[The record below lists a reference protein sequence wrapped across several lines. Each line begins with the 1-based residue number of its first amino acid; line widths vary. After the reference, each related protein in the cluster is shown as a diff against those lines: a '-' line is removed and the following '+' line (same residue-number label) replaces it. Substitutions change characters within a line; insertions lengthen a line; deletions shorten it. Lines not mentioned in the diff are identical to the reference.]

1 MKEGF
6 SYSARATGA
15 KDRQA
20 RTHEILSSAPTPGMR
35 RLSTSPT
42 ARSRMESAGTP
53 NGRGISPNPMA
64 RPLKDSHSIPTR
76 LSTSPTARS
85 RGSNLDDTLSLAE
98 NEKRVSLTTGQNS
111 ASLPSLRNFRKES
124 STTISRDTSPT
135 AAARPQKSYAD
146 VKLEHLKLQGQQSG
160 AAKTLFKAEWKS
172 FGLFGCLA
180 DHTMNECIN
189 LMTVCWA
196 LALTRNLVSSEIAR
210 TYI

>member
-1 MKEGF
+1 MKKGF
-6 SYSARATGA
+6 SYSVRAAGA

-20 RTHEILSSAPTPGMR
+20 RTHEILSSMLNPDMP

-42 ARSRMESAGTP
+42 ARSRMESADTR

-85 RGSNLDDTLSLAE
+85 RGSNLDDTLSLADK
-98 NEKRVSLTTGQNS
+98 EKRVSLTFGQNS
-111 ASLPSLRNFRKES
+111 ASLNSVTNFRGES
-124 STTISRDTSPT
+124 STTASRDTSAT
-135 AAARPQKSYAD
+135 AAARPQKNYGNL
-146 VKLEHLKLQGQQSG
+146 KLEHLKLERQQS
-160 AAKTLFKAEWKS
+160 APAKTLFKAEWKS

-189 LMTVCWA
+189 LMKVC
-196 LALTRNLVSSEIAR
+196 
-210 TYI
+210 

>member
-20 RTHEILSSAPTPGMR
+20 RTHEILSSAPTPGMH

-64 RPLKDSHSIPTR
+64 RP
-76 LSTSPTARS
+76 

-98 NEKRVSLTTGQNS
+98 KEKRVSLTFGQNS

-124 STTISRDTSPT
+124 STTTSRDTSPT

-146 VKLEHLKLQGQQSG
+146 VKLEHLKHEQQQSG
-160 AAKTLFKAEWKS
+160 GAKTLFKAEWKS

-189 LMTVCWA
+189 LMRVCQA
-196 LALTRNLVSSEIAR
+196 SALTRNLVSH
-210 TYI
+210 TDCTCMTL